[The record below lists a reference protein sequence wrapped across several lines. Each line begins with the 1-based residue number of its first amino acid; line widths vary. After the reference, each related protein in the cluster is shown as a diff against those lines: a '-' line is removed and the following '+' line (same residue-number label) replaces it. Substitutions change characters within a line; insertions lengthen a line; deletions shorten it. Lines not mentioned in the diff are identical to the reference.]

1 MARTVRAT
9 EKEKRLKM
17 RMPKSYRRWMMS
29 SSDEEK
35 VESEVAKAVK
45 RNTKDLIKES
55 NGKRAYFMKK
65 TI

>member
-1 MARTVRAT
+1 M
-9 EKEKRLKM
+9 
-17 RMPKSYRRWMMS
+17 
-29 SSDEEK
+29 
-35 VESEVAKAVK
+35 ESEVAKAVK

>member
-1 MARTVRAT
+1 MDDV
-9 EKEKRLKM
+9 KVQMK
-17 RMPKSYRRWMMS
+17 
-29 SSDEEK
+29 EK

-65 TI
+65 MILI